1 MDIRRLRSLG
11 VGLLAA
17 VALVFATVAAWAQ
30 ELKLRIISTSDLH
43 THVVD
48 YDYYRD
54 APDDSLGLA
63 RTAGLIKAARA
74 EAKNSLLIDAGDT
87 IQGNPLGD
95 YVAKEKPLGDGQ
107 VHPIVRAMNLLN
119 YDAAAIGNHE
129 FNYGLEFFAKA
140 ISGAKYPMLSAN
152 IYKEQA
158 DKATAPTL
166 VPPYTILD
174 REFTD
179 EAGAKHKIRVGV
191 IGFTP
196 PQIMTW
202 DMAHL
207 KGKVFTTD
215 IVEAAQ
221 RYVPRMK
228 AEGADIIIA
237 SAHSG
242 ISPGPRQGMDENAAN
257 YLATVPGI
265 DTILSGH
272 AHRVFPDPTFAN
284 IPGADLA
291 KGTINGIPAV
301 MPGFWG
307 SHVGIVDLTLRKGAN
322 GWQRV
327 DGTGTTRAI
336 RKREN
341 NQWVAT
347 VEPDPAILAAA
358 KDEHAGTLDFVRR
371 PVARTNSP
379 INSFFALVQD
389 DPSIQVVTRA
399 QRDYVKTAMAGTPH
413 ANLPVL
419 SAGAPFKAGGRGGP
433 SYFTD
438 VPAGDIAIKNVAD
451 LYLYPNT
458 MRAVR
463 INGANVREWLE
474 MSAGQFNR
482 IDPTVTTPQ
491 QLINNNFPTY
501 NYDVIDGVTY
511 RIDVTQPARYEA
523 NGKLANPNAHRIVD
537 LRFEGKPIDEAAW
550 FLVATN
556 NYRAGGGGN
565 FPGLD
570 GSTIVLET
578 AESSQEML
586 KEWLVEQKTVDT
598 RVTPNWSFAP
608 IAAPVKVVFESS
620 PMARKFL
627 PGQTKIA
634 DAGEA
639 PNGFALFSIEMK

>member
-1 MDIRRLRSLG
+1 MLFRS
-11 VGLLAA
+11 
-17 VALVFATVAAWAQ
+17 
-30 ELKLRIISTSDLH
+30 
-43 THVVD
+43 
-48 YDYYRD
+48 
-54 APDDSLGLA
+54 
-63 RTAGLIKAARA
+63 
-74 EAKNSLLIDAGDT
+74 
-87 IQGNPLGD
+87 
-95 YVAKEKPLGDGQ
+95 
-107 VHPIVRAMNLLN
+107 
-119 YDAAAIGNHE
+119 
-129 FNYGLEFFAKA
+129 
-140 ISGAKYPMLSAN
+140 
-152 IYKEQA
+152 
-158 DKATAPTL
+158 
-166 VPPYTILD
+166 
-174 REFTD
+174 
-179 EAGAKHKIRVGV
+179 
-191 IGFTP
+191 
-196 PQIMTW
+196 
-202 DMAHL
+202 
-207 KGKVFTTD
+207 
-215 IVEAAQ
+215 
-221 RYVPRMK
+221 
-228 AEGADIIIA
+228 
-237 SAHSG
+237 
-242 ISPGPRQGMDENAAN
+242 
-257 YLATVPGI
+257 
-265 DTILSGH
+265 
-272 AHRVFPDPTFAN
+272 
-284 IPGADLA
+284 
-291 KGTINGIPAV
+291 
-301 MPGFWG
+301 
-307 SHVGIVDLTLRKGAN
+307 
-322 GWQRV
+322 
-327 DGTGTTRAI
+327 
-336 RKREN
+336 
-341 NQWVAT
+341 
-347 VEPDPAILAAA
+347 
-358 KDEHAGTLDFVRR
+358 
-371 PVARTNSP
+371 
-379 INSFFALVQD
+379 
-389 DPSIQVVTRA
+389 
-399 QRDYVKTAMAGTPH
+399 
-413 ANLPVL
+413 
-419 SAGAPFKAGGRGGP
+419 
-433 SYFTD
+433 
-438 VPAGDIAIKNVAD
+438 AIKNVAD